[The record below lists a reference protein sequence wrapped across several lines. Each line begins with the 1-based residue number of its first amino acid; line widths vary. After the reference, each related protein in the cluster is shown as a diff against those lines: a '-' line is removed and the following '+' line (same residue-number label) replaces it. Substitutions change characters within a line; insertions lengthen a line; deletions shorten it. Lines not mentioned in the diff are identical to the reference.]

1 MNTPKPLSP
10 GSSIAVIGSGVA
22 GLTSAHLLSRE
33 HVVTLIEADGR
44 LGGHAHTQQFPTSD
58 GRVHNVDTGFI
69 VHNDRTYPTL
79 LRLFDELGVPTQDT
93 DMSMSVSS
101 AVTGLEYAGALGVG
115 GLFPSIRNALSIRHI
130 RMLAEVKRFH
140 ALAREVLD
148 HPSDDVPLSSF
159 VQTAGLS
166 DYFVDNFLLPLVA
179 AVWSCDSATAADYP
193 ARYLFAFLD
202 HHGMLTVFGSPV
214 WRTVVGGSDTYVQ
227 AVARGVTAS
236 GGAVRTS
243 SPVVALRED
252 TGGVVVRTATST
264 DVYDAVIVATHPHQ
278 ALAMLEQP
286 SDAQRTVLGA
296 IRYAS
301 KHAVLHTDQSLL
313 PTARRARASWNYQIR
328 TDGDEVAVTYD
339 LTRLMRLPDA
349 PKRALVTM
357 GRTDLVDPSA
367 VVAEMTYE
375 HPIYD
380 VESVSAQRRLAEVDT
395 PRIAFAGAY
404 HGWGFHE
411 DGASAGASAAVRFG
425 GRWGRAGDDL
435 LAGAVR

>member
-1 MNTPKPLSP
+1 M
-10 GSSIAVIGSGVA
+10 IGSGVA

-148 HPSDDVPLSSF
+148 HPSDDVPLRSF

-214 WRTVVGGSDTYVQ
+214 WRTVVGGSGTYVQ

-301 KHAVLHTDQSLL
+301 KHAVLHTDQSPSRRHDGLARPGTIRSG
-313 PTARRARASWNYQIR
+313 PT
-328 TDGDEVAVTYD
+328 E
-339 LTRLMRLPDA
+339 TRSP
-349 PKRALVTM
+349 
-357 GRTDLVDPSA
+357 
-367 VVAEMTYE
+367 
-375 HPIYD
+375 
-380 VESVSAQRRLAEVDT
+380 
-395 PRIAFAGAY
+395 
-404 HGWGFHE
+404 
-411 DGASAGASAAVRFG
+411 
-425 GRWGRAGDDL
+425 
-435 LAGAVR
+435 